1 MFCPNCGE
9 KLKSQ
14 DQSFCA
20 SCGSEIQSTLP
31 PEAPQVR
38 AEEKQVLSPARS
50 VPVYPSK
57 PIKVGGPGPHS
68 KKSFAFAL
76 VSLALAGVGFAFGA
90 RTFMGILMPYS
101 SYYPYYSFG
110 VLGLIIAVILNI
122 TGLVFGILSRTNSSK
137 ARISEPINTLE
148 KLGSVFAIFGI
159 VINSIPIVVVSIIL
173 IIMLISLIII
183 VPIIY

>member
-101 SYYPYYSFG
+101 SYYPYSSSW
-110 VLGLIIAVILNI
+110 LGLIIAVILNI

>member
-20 SCGSEIQSTLP
+20 SCGSEIHSTPP

-38 AEEKQVLSPARS
+38 AEEKQVSSPVIS

-57 PIKVGGPGPHS
+57 PVKVGGPGSHS
-68 KKSFAFAL
+68 KKSFAFAI
-76 VSLALAGVGFAFGA
+76 VSLALACVGYAFGA
-90 RTFMGILMPYS
+90 SIFRGILFPYS
-101 SYYPYYSFG
+101 YYYPYYSFR
-110 VLGLIIAVILNI
+110 VIGLIIAVILNI
-122 TGLVFGILSRTNSSK
+122 TGLIFGILSRTNSSK

-159 VINSIPIVVVSIIL
+159 VINSIPLVVVSIIL